1 MTPSLRAEVARVRV
15 LLDGTLELRL
25 RSGPAVRFGTPDDA
39 RRKARTI
46 ERMLAWARAKGAV
59 IRTLT
64 VVSPSAPAATLEG

>member
-1 MTPSLRAEVARVRV
+1 
-15 LLDGTLELRL
+15 
-25 RSGPAVRFGTPDDA
+25 VRFGTPDDA

-46 ERMLAWARAKGAV
+46 ERMLAWAQAKGAV